1 MSCDCICCMSFMLQM
16 TPQNKQIR
24 QSNLWQETISCIFFL
39 LFSIVRERKLIW
51 SEIIFLHRP
60 LVNNYTHLVIHSWK
74 NCTIQWTQLLN
85 FIEISSILESSFWK
99 IKKTKEKLKLG
110 IGIFSA
116 LGQTVGGKA
125 SSEFL
130 H

>member
-1 MSCDCICCMSFMLQM
+1 MTVSVVWVLCCRWHAKTNRLG
-16 TPQNKQIR
+16 NQIFGR
-24 QSNLWQETISCIFFL
+24 KLFCAFFFF

-85 FIEISSILESSFWK
+85 FIEISSILESSFWNL
-99 IKKTKEKLKLG
+99 KKTKEKLKLG